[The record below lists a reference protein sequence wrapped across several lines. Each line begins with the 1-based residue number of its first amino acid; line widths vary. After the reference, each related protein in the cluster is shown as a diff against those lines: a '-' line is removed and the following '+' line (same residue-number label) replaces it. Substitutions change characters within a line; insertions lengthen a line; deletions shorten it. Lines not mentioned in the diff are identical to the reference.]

1 MHGREMHGV
10 LSEILKK
17 RLLGRYRHRQEDN
30 ILGVFMM
37 VFVKNVVFWDV
48 MLCGRTL
55 VTCKLLTQEDLHCQ
69 HIFSKL

>member
-17 RLLGRYRHRQEDN
+17 RDYLENRHRQDI
-30 ILGVFMM
+30 ILGVFTM

-55 VTCKLLTQEDLHCQ
+55 VTCKLLT
-69 HIFSKL
+69 